1 MCYEIINAAVR
12 VRNPI
17 QLVLGDHN
25 KEKLLN
31 VLLFLLF
38 SISYP
43 MGKKWTLNGLVRD
56 LGNGLPGYFMN
67 RKL

>member
-1 MCYEIINAAVR
+1 MCYEVINAAVR

-17 QLVLGDHN
+17 QLVLDDHN

-31 VLLFLLF
+31 VLLFPLF
-38 SISYP
+38 STSDPIS
-43 MGKKWTLNGLVRD
+43 KKWTLNGLVGD
-56 LGNGLPGYFMN
+56 LGNGLPGCFMN